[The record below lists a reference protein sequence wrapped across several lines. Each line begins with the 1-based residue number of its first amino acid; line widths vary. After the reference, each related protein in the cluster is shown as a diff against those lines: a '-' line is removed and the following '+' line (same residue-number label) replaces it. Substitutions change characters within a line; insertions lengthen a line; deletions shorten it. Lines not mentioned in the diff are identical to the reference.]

1 MQDWEINDK
10 FRQIN
15 KELDNIRTSVKAKT
29 VGKERSTFKNTFNDI
44 DNSCILCMNTTGE
57 DEEAVTIPRFSPVS
71 VLGYDTANSI
81 ITVGLPTTGN
91 EDAILGITQNKVF
104 ATGKVRVKVNG
115 LSLIRTNGNT
125 IVIGDNLYAYNEQDY
140 VGPAGDMTA
149 RTIFKSVQNSIE
161 NVDYVYCSVAGGG
174 GIGIAYF
181 KQASAPT
188 EMVSEALNVWE
199 DTDNGHIAL
208 YSHTLSLWLRITGF
222 M

>member
-91 EDAILGITQNKVF
+91 EDAILGITQN
-104 ATGKVRVKVNG
+104 
-115 LSLIRTNGNT
+115 
-125 IVIGDNLYAYNEQDY
+125 
-140 VGPAGDMTA
+140 
-149 RTIFKSVQNSIE
+149 
-161 NVDYVYCSVAGGG
+161 
-174 GIGIAYF
+174 
-181 KQASAPT
+181 
-188 EMVSEALNVWE
+188 
-199 DTDNGHIAL
+199 
-208 YSHTLSLWLRITGF
+208 
-222 M
+222 